1 MLSVLSQSIGN
12 DLTFVPSKSCSK
24 FSVKATRNH
33 ENKCC
38 CWNCNTLCI
47 CQRCHAHVSDIDDL
61 LNSNVLSHCSRRKR
75 LNIDVHRNIS
85 FLDIKDTLFIYI
97 VKGMVERIICFTVL
111 PMFCLSFG
119 IIWPMTSSYRSL
131 PSSSSRV
138 LQVSLCVVFRF
149 LTCERITFIIL
160 RVHTNNL
167 NSKIYIFERQNSI
180 EWERKR
186 SFFLW
191 FISQMDTDWNQEPG
205 MSSGSPTW
213 MTGIQTFG
221 QPSPALRCVLA
232 RS

>member
-1 MLSVLSQSIGN
+1 MRINVAAETVIHYAFAKGAMLTYQISMTY
-12 DLTFVPSKSCSK
+12 LTAMCCLTVPEEKG
-24 FSVKATRNH
+24 
-33 ENKCC
+33 
-38 CWNCNTLCI
+38 
-47 CQRCHAHVSDIDDL
+47 
-61 LNSNVLSHCSRRKR
+61 

-111 PMFCLSFG
+111 PLFCVSFG
-119 IIWPMTSSYRSL
+119 IIWPMTSSYISL